1 MVLDDNMIRKHVYFS
16 GKVQGVFFR
25 ANTRD
30 KAREKGVKGW
40 VKNLRDGRVEAV
52 FEGPKEKVNEVIR
65 WCKNDQP
72 HARVGDVEVSKE
84 KPTGEFDS
92 FFVKR

>member
-1 MVLDDNMIRKHVYFS
+1 MIRKHCFFS

-30 KAREKGVKGW
+30 KAQEKGVKGW

-52 FEGPKEKVNEVIR
+52 FEGPEEKVDDVIEF
-65 WCKNDQP
+65 CKKNQP
-72 HARVGDVEVSKE
+72 HARVDDIEIQE
-84 KPTGEFDS
+84 EEPTSQFDS
-92 FFVKR
+92 FRIKR

>member
-1 MVLDDNMIRKHVYFS
+1 MIRKHAFFE

-30 KAREKGVKGW
+30 TAREKGVKGW
-40 VKNLRDGRVEAV
+40 VKNLADGRVEAV
-52 FEGPKEKVNEVIR
+52 FEGPEKKVNEVIE
-65 WCKNDQP
+65 WCKNNQP
-72 HARVGDVEVSKE
+72 HARVDGVKVEE
-84 KPTGEFDS
+84 EEPTGEFDR